1 MTETLQ
7 TIQSVYF
14 DELRLE
20 IPVSE
25 MPPEAR
31 EAIVT
36 KLARQVGSITEA
48 ELELALAEGWQYG
61 SGLINGFKPDESI
74 LTDMARRICGIP
86 SDRTIDTN
94 HFVPVMDALDQSAR
108 VAKRTLHADHHTAAT
123 SEESLTSV

>member
-7 TIQSVYF
+7 TIQSAYF
-14 DELRLE
+14 DELRPE
-20 IPVSE
+20 AQASE
-25 MPPEAR
+25 MSPETR
-31 EAIVT
+31 EAIIA
-36 KLARQVGSITEA
+36 KLARQAGSITEA

-61 SGLINGFKPDESI
+61 SGLINGFRPDESI

-108 VAKRTLHADHHTAAT
+108 AAKRALHTDHHAA
-123 SEESLTSV
+123 